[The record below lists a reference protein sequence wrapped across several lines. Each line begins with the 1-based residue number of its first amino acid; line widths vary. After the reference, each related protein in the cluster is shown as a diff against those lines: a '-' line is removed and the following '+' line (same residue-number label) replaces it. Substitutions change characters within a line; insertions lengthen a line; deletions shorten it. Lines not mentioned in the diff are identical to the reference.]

1 MNNIR
6 GIYKHAN
13 RWEARFKVGVDEKTG
28 RAKYRSVY
36 AQSRDEVIAKRNAIL
51 GELFEVSKVAASGQM
66 NLLILGAGML
76 GRDVYDIAASLRV
89 FKRISFLDDAAVGDD
104 IIGKC
109 SDLFKFRDEYP
120 LAFIAIG
127 DNSLRKKYAALLREY
142 HFLIPS
148 IVSPAANISP
158 GAVLGDGVVI
168 LPMARVGE
176 ASIGDF
182 SIIASNGVVSSG
194 ARVGSF
200 SHIDCG
206 AIVQQRAH
214 VKESTWVRSGEIYG
228 DKL

>member
-36 AQSRDEVIAKRNAIL
+36 AQSCDEVIAKRNAIL
-51 GELFEVSKVAASGQM
+51 GELFEASKVAASRQM

-76 GRDVYDIAASLRV
+76 GRDVYDIAALLRV
-89 FKRISFLDDAAVGDD
+89 FKRISFLDDAA
-104 IIGKC
+104 
-109 SDLFKFRDEYP
+109 
-120 LAFIAIG
+120 
-127 DNSLRKKYAALLREY
+127 
-142 HFLIPS
+142 
-148 IVSPAANISP
+148 
-158 GAVLGDGVVI
+158 
-168 LPMARVGE
+168 VGE

>member
-1 MNNIR
+1 MQNIK
-6 GIYKHAN
+6 GIYEHADC
-13 RWEARFKVGVDEKTG
+13 WEARFKVGVDEKTG

-36 AQSRDEVIAKRNAIL
+36 AQSRDEVIAKRHAIL
-51 GELFEVSKVAASGQM
+51 GELFEVEKPKSLGLP

-89 FKRISFLDDAAVGDD
+89 FKKISFLDDAAVGAD
-104 IIGKC
+104 IIGRC

-127 DNSLRKKYAALLREY
+127 DNKIRQKYAELLREY

-158 GAVLGDGVVI
+158 GAVIADGVVI

-176 ASIGDF
+176 AQIGDF
-182 SIIASNGVVSSG
+182 SIVASNGVVSSG
-194 ARVGSF
+194 ASVGDF
-200 SHIDCG
+200 CHIDCG
-206 AIVQQRAH
+206 VIVQQRTQ
-214 VKESTWVRSGEIYG
+214 VRKGTWVRSGEIYG
-228 DKL
+228 EKL

>member
-1 MNNIR
+1 MVM
-6 GIYKHAN
+6 K
-13 RWEARFKVGVDEKTG
+13 
-28 RAKYRSVY
+28 
-36 AQSRDEVIAKRNAIL
+36 
-51 GELFEVSKVAASGQM
+51 M
-66 NLLILGAGML
+66 LLYSM
-76 GRDVYDIAASLRV
+76 VYDIAASLRV
-89 FKRISFLDDAAVGDD
+89 FKKISFLDDAAVGDD

-120 LAFIAIG
+120 IAFIAIG
-127 DNSLRKKYAALLREY
+127 DNYLRKKYAALLREY

>member
-1 MNNIR
+1 MNSTNETKMDMKQAKQNNTPNIR
-6 GIYKHAN
+6 
-13 RWEARFKVGVDEKTG
+13 WTLVGYDLI
-28 RAKYRSVY
+28 VY
-36 AQSRDEVIAKRNAIL
+36 ALVAVI
-51 GELFEVSKVAASGQM
+51 
-66 NLLILGAGML
+66 LLVL
-76 GRDVYDIAASLRV
+76 Y
-89 FKRISFLDDAAVGDD
+89 
-104 IIGKC
+104 
-109 SDLFKFRDEYP
+109 EYP

-127 DNSLRKKYAALLREY
+127 DNKIRQKYAELLREY

-228 DKL
+228 GKL